1 MQQQQQQHQPWRL
14 MCCML
19 AEAVC
24 GYGNESVRSSQE
36 GGSRDEVY
44 NTFWPEQTFLS
55 SSNVVVV
62 ATVVVAVVLVVFI
75 EYS

>member
-1 MQQQQQQHQPWRL
+1 

-24 GYGNESVRSSQE
+24 GYGNERVRVGRE
-36 GGSRDEVY
+36 EAGDDEVY

-55 SSNVVVV
+55 SSNVVAVPVV
-62 ATVVVAVVLVVFI
+62 LVVVAVVLVVFI

>member
-1 MQQQQQQHQPWRL
+1 

-24 GYGNESVRSSQE
+24 GYGNDSVRNRRL
-36 GGSRDEVY
+36 GGRRDEVY

>member
-1 MQQQQQQHQPWRL
+1 MQQQQQHQPWRL

-24 GYGNESVRSSQE
+24 GYGNESVRNRQR
-36 GGSRDEVY
+36 GGRRDEVY

-55 SSNVVVV
+55 SSNVVV
-62 ATVVVAVVLVVFI
+62 AVVLVVFI

>member
-1 MQQQQQQHQPWRL
+1 MQQQQHQPWRL

-24 GYGNESVRSSQE
+24 GYGNESVRNRQR
-36 GGSRDEVY
+36 GGRRDEVY

-55 SSNVVVV
+55 SSNVVVAV
-62 ATVVVAVVLVVFI
+62 PVVVAVVLVVFI

>member
-1 MQQQQQQHQPWRL
+1 MQQQQQQHQQWQL

-24 GYGNESVRSSQE
+24 GYGNERVRSRQS
-36 GGSRDEVY
+36 GGRRDEVY

-55 SSNVVVV
+55 SSNFV
-62 ATVVVAVVLVVFI
+62 AVPVVVAVVLVVFI